1 MNWYKLAKKELKLD
15 KLWEE
20 INKLKIPEKHAHN
33 THIGKL
39 DEVDVYLVDA
49 DVVKKKYFMDFV
61 EGGHDIVYRFIPCN
75 QIWIDYNISNRPIH
89 HIIYHEFIERTLM
102 KYNKMDY
109 EKAHNIA
116 NEQEQKKIKL

>member
-1 MNWYKLAKKELKLD
+1 MKWYKLAKKQLKLD
-15 KLWEE
+15 RLWDA
-20 INKLKIPEKHAHN
+20 INNLKIPEKHSHKK
-33 THIGKL
+33 HIGKI
-39 DEVDVYLVDA
+39 DDVDIYLVNGDT
-49 DVVKKKYFMDFV
+49 VKKEHFMDFV

-109 EKAHNIA
+109 EQAHNIA
-116 NEQEQKKIKL
+116 NEQEQKKI